1 MKGPLIECIPNFS
14 EGRRPEVIEAILD
27 TLRGK
32 DGLRLLD
39 YSSDKDHNRTVVTLV
54 GSPEGL
60 LNHLPLFI
68 EKAKELIDLRR
79 HEGQHPRMGAVDVLP
94 FVPLGGISMEET
106 VALSKKVAEKLHQEL
121 NIPIFLYE
129 ESASAP
135 HRKNLANLRKGQFEA
150 MAEKIK
156 GEDFKPD
163 YGRELHESFGIM
175 ALGARPFLVAFNV
188 NLATDKLEIAQAI
201 AKNVRHISG
210 GLRYVKGMGVAL
222 EERGQVQVSMNLTD
236 FTKTPIHRVF
246 ELIKIEAA
254 RYGVAVIGSEII
266 GLLPMAA
273 MIDTAS
279 WYLRTENFDK
289 GQVLEA
295 KLME

>member
-1 MKGPLIECIPNFS
+1 MKGPLVECIPNFS
-14 EGRRPEVIEAILD
+14 EGRRTEVIEAILD

-32 DGLRLLD
+32 EGIRLLD

-54 GSPEGL
+54 GTPEGL
-60 LNHLPLFI
+60 LAHLPLFI
-68 EKAKELIDLRR
+68 GKAKELIDLRQ
-79 HEGQHPRMGAVDVLP
+79 HQGQHPRMGAVDVLP
-94 FVPLGGISMEET
+94 FVPLRSITMEET
-106 VALSKKVAEKLHQEL
+106 TELSKKVAQKLYEEL
-121 NIPIFLYE
+121 NIPIFLNE
-129 ESASAP
+129 EAASAP
-135 HRKNLANLRKGQFEA
+135 HRKNLATLRKGQFEA
-150 MAEKIK
+150 MAVKIK
-156 GEDFKPD
+156 EEGFIPD
-163 YGRELHESFGIM
+163 YGTQLHESFGII
-175 ALGARPFLVAFNV
+175 AVGARPFLVAFNV
-188 NLATDKLEIAQAI
+188 NLATDKLEIAESI

-266 GLLPMAA
+266 GLVPMAA
-273 MIDTAS
+273 MVDTAA
-279 WYLRTENFDK
+279 WYLRTEDFK
-289 GQVLEA
+289 EEQVLEA

>member
-1 MKGPLIECIPNFS
+1 MKGPLVECIPNFS
-14 EGRRPEVIEAILD
+14 EGRRTEVIEAILD

-32 DGLRLLD
+32 EGIRLLD

-54 GSPEGL
+54 GTPEGL
-60 LNHLPLFI
+60 LAHLPLFI
-68 EKAKELIDLRR
+68 GKAKELIDLRQ
-79 HEGQHPRMGAVDVLP
+79 HQGQHPRMGAVDVLP
-94 FVPLGGISMEET
+94 FVPLRSITMEET
-106 VALSKKVAEKLHQEL
+106 TELSKKVAQKLYEEL

-129 ESASAP
+129 EAASAP
-135 HRKNLANLRKGQFEA
+135 HRKNLATLRKGQFEA
-150 MAEKIK
+150 MAVKIK
-156 GEDFKPD
+156 EEGFIPD
-163 YGRELHESFGIM
+163 YGTQLHESFGII
-175 ALGARPFLVAFNV
+175 AVGARPFLVAFNV
-188 NLATDKLEIAQAI
+188 NLATDKLEIAERI

-266 GLLPMAA
+266 GLVPMAA
-273 MIDTAS
+273 MVDTAA
-279 WYLRTENFDK
+279 WYLRTEDFK
-289 GQVLEA
+289 EEQVLEA